1 MLYEK
6 SIINVIIDS
15 INGDATKLVNEPYE
29 SFRKLNI
36 AGIRMDFS
44 VEPSGRRSCVMNI
57 LAEGIT
63 SEYIKAWKDY
73 APGKFMSRDYR
84 KDTKSK
90 IDSLSPYYSV
100 KFEYNGKPMKVL
112 LRYLLELEDDTNS
125 AAAVETF
132 LEKYGDMKIGDRYYT
147 VIKICKDDGDSMG
160 WQTPETNRIPNILNY
175 NINEAVYENDSLK

>member
-44 VEPSGRRSCVMNI
+44 VEPSGSRSCVMNI

-63 SEYIKAWKDY
+63 SEYIKA
-73 APGKFMSRDYR
+73 
-84 KDTKSK
+84 
-90 IDSLSPYYSV
+90 
-100 KFEYNGKPMKVL
+100 
-112 LRYLLELEDDTNS
+112 
-125 AAAVETF
+125 
-132 LEKYGDMKIGDRYYT
+132 
-147 VIKICKDDGDSMG
+147 
-160 WQTPETNRIPNILNY
+160 
-175 NINEAVYENDSLK
+175 

>member
-6 SIINVIIDS
+6 SIINVIIES

-44 VEPSGRRSCVMNI
+44 VEPSGRRSCVMNL

-73 APGKFMSRDYR
+73 APGKFMSQDYR

-112 LRYLLELEDDTNS
+112 LRYLLELEDKTNS
-125 AAAVETF
+125 TAAVETF
-132 LEKYGDMKIGDRYYT
+132 LGKYGDMKIGDRYYT
-147 VIKICKDDGDSMG
+147 VIKICKDDYETMG
-160 WQTPETNRIPNILNY
+160 WQTPETAYVPNILHY
-175 NINEAVYENDSLK
+175 NINEAVYENDSLE